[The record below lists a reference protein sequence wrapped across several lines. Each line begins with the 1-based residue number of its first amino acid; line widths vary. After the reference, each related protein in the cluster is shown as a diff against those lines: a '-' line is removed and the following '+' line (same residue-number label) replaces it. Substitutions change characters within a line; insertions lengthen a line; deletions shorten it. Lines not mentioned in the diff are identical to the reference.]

1 MWTDD
6 DDRIANFYITT
17 NPDYNKIPLP
27 KTIKILNCQPGEISI
42 WRKRSFPRAARI
54 HKKKEDTNPHRFF
67 LSELMLYHGFT
78 DEKDIGSD
86 DEEMC
91 KNLYL
96 KNKEAI
102 QFVKSHM
109 LPFSQGIEEARYNV
123 EQAQLNDEKKEED
136 DNIGDILDPEHQQ
149 ENEECEVGEEEI
161 VPEFAHL
168 NPDEIDF
175 DNNIEQAKRT
185 VGKIQIKTA
194 DERLEEARKLDKY
207 QKSALHVAV
216 NITV

>member
-1 MWTDD
+1 
-6 DDRIANFYITT
+6 
-17 NPDYNKIPLP
+17 
-27 KTIKILNCQPGEISI
+27 
-42 WRKRSFPRAARI
+42 
-54 HKKKEDTNPHRFF
+54 
-67 LSELMLYHGFT
+67 
-78 DEKDIGSD
+78 
-86 DEEMC
+86 
-91 KNLYL
+91 
-96 KNKEAI
+96 
-102 QFVKSHM
+102 M

-123 EQAQLNDEKKEED
+123 GQAQLNDENKMED
-136 DNIGDILDPEHQQ
+136 NNIGDILDPEHQQ

-161 VPEFAHL
+161 VPEFAHS

-216 NITV
+216 NFAMDVIISRKGKIPYPRAPTLLIHGGAGSGKSTLINVISQYVHHILRRDGDDPDCPYVILSAFTGTAAANINGQTLHTLFSFNFGAG